1 MKKMKICPPKVV
13 VDVPKIE
20 TDVPKQPENHKISV
34 VLECPYKECASS
46 DNCAILDIIKKI
58 PKKKESCSYFEK
70 RKVEKKV

>member
-1 MKKMKICPPKVV
+1 MKKMKICPPKKVIAV
-13 VDVPKIE
+13 EPSPPV
-20 TDVPKQPENHKISV
+20 ENVKSSV